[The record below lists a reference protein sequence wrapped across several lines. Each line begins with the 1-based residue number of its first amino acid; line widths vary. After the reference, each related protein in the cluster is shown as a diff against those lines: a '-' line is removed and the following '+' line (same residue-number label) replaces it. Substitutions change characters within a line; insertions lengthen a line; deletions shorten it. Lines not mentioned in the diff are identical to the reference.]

1 MPCSTNWSRIKTIKT
16 IKTTSRG
23 PLLLAV
29 VALILYSL
37 TFGRATLRDSRVFPA
52 VPISVDH
59 KIWIAHGDGFRE
71 RIVRQYNDET
81 TAQDVM
87 KMAGMAVDQG
97 AGGNIADSTRLQN
110 GQTLSVVIKNGGVA
124 GFKVEWMPAAQ
135 RMSLGIPLHPDRMK
149 KEDWEQLPGIGE
161 KMATRIIL
169 DRHKNGDF
177 VSIEGLNRVKG
188 VGNALIARWKEYF
201 R

>member
-1 MPCSTNWSRIKTIKT
+1 MPCSTNWSRIKT

-29 VALILYSL
+29 AALVLYVF

-52 VPISVDH
+52 VPVPVDN

-81 TAQDVM
+81 TARDVII
-87 KMAGMAVDQG
+87 MAGMVVHQG
-97 AGGNIADSTRLQN
+97 AGGTTADSTRLQN
-110 GQTLSVVIKNGGVA
+110 GQILSVVIKNGEVA
-124 GFKVEWMPAAQ
+124 DFKVEWMSAAQ
-135 RMSLGIPLHPDRMK
+135 CMSLGIPLHPDRMK

-161 KMATRIIL
+161 KTAARIIF

-177 VSIEGLNRVKG
+177 VSIEGLKRVKG

-201 R
+201 Q